1 MNKLLLSILFISL
14 IVFGARSQE
23 RVEISGTII
32 VPAGYTSSGVHVYN
46 KSSGKGNVSDSK
58 GNFELR
64 VKEGDSV
71 YFTALQFKEL
81 LVVIDGGIVE
91 KGRLVVEIFEG
102 VNTLPEVVVRPH
114 DLTGS
119 LDIDAKNIKT
129 EILDLPAMTAF
140 SINDYD
146 WEWRPDGQTAVTNSA
161 MNPGAGMV
169 NGADPLAILSG
180 IIGVIL
186 PPKKAKNKPP
196 SPRTQIGLI
205 KLEREIRS
213 RYDDEFFMEQLQ
225 IPPSKIADFI
235 AFLENGNFPDDLLNK
250 EREMDLLQLMFNRSE
265 EFLKQ

>member
-1 MNKLLLSILFISL
+1 MNKLLLSIFL
-14 IVFGARSQE
+14 IFSTVFGASSQE
-23 RVEISGTII
+23 RVQISGIII
-32 VPAGYTSSGVHVYN
+32 VPAGYTSSGIHIYN
-46 KSSGKGNVSDSK
+46 KSSGKGNVSDAE
-58 GNFELR
+58 GNFELQ

-81 LVVIDGGIVE
+81 LVIIEGGIVE
-91 KGRLVVEIFEG
+91 KERLVVEIFEG

-129 EILDLPAMTAF
+129 EKLDLPAMTAF

-146 WEWRPDGQTAVTNSA
+146 WEWRPDAQTAVTNSA

-169 NGADPLAILSG
+169 NGADPLAILRG

-213 RYDDEFFMEQLQ
+213 RYDDDFFLEKLQ
-225 IPPSKIADFI
+225 IPTSKIADFI
-235 AFLENGNFPDDLLNK
+235 NFLENGNFPDNLLDK
-250 EREMDLLQLMFNRSE
+250 EREMDLLQMMFNRSE
-265 EFLKQ
+265 EFLK